1 VPDQGGSGRK
11 KLKGEPLQCSVAT
24 VLESAVFLNLGWA
37 VAHLAHPLAPPM
49 SKSLSSVEQ
58 NDQLRLVSKETV

>member
-37 VAHLAHPLAPPM
+37 VAHPLAPPM